1 MCDSAGAGTFRIHIW
16 SHSEYPP
23 KQKGDRNIA
32 RGYLRQGDGNIP
44 RRSGIFQMG
53 QAGRGYPRVCPSP
66 LGLTLVIS
74 HYHVDWH
81 VAALLIE
88 RSILRHRPPVTRF

>member
-1 MCDSAGAGTFRIHIW
+1 
-16 SHSEYPP
+16 
-23 KQKGDRNIA
+23 
-32 RGYLRQGDGNIP
+32 
-44 RRSGIFQMG
+44 MG

-88 RSILRHRPPVTRF
+88 RSQSCAIALRSPASERSSDLKRYSPGMRTTKLKSVIL